1 MRTETLYL
9 VGAGGHCLVVLDSL
23 ATLGIAAASI
33 IVLDEDPERIG
44 QRLGSHIVQAFNP
57 DHLAGTSA
65 HICIGRN
72 SARARLAA
80 ALVEVGCALRTVID
94 PRAIV
99 SPSASIGAGSFIA
112 PGAIIAAEATIGQG
126 CIVNH
131 GAIVDH
137 ECRLADFVHIAPGA
151 TLAGAVTVE
160 SEVLVGAGANILP
173 GLRVSAH
180 SVIGAGAVLV
190 EHAADRAVYV
200 GVPARKA

>member
-1 MRTETLYL
+1 MRTDLLYL

-23 ATLGIAAASI
+23 AALGIPTDVI
-33 IVLDEDPERIG
+33 VVLDENPSRIG
-44 QRLGSHIVQAFNP
+44 KKLGGHIVQAFNP
-57 DHLAGTSA
+57 DHLGGARA
-65 HICIGRN
+65 HICVGKN
-72 SARARLAA
+72 AARARLAG
-80 ALVEVGCALRTVID
+80 ALVEAGCALETVID

-99 SPSASIGAGSFIA
+99 SRTASIGAGSFVA

-151 TLAGAVTVE
+151 TVAGAVTVE
-160 SEVLVGAGANILP
+160 SEVLVGAGATILP
-173 GLRVSAH
+173 GLLVSAQ

-200 GVPARKA
+200 GIPARKA